1 MSISNFRVEYLA
13 PQMLDATA
21 RPDDRL
27 SGYFRHQLV
36 ITESRKREAIQ
47 QVIDRGGGLSVEKQT
62 QLFEPFK
69 RLHAHHEFEGTGIGL
84 ANVKRIVERHG
95 GTVTAEGRPG
105 EGAVFTVALRPA

>member
-36 ITESRKREAIQ
+36 ITASRKREAIQ
-47 QVIDRGGGLSVEKQT
+47 QVIDRGGVVLDVFELKAKGRLSRLFGSKVSRSYKQKFLQALAFNVRSGLSPEK
-62 QLFEPFK
+62 
-69 RLHAHHEFEGTGIGL
+69 RRSA
-84 ANVKRIVERHG
+84 AAAAR
-95 GTVTAEGRPG
+95 
-105 EGAVFTVALRPA
+105 